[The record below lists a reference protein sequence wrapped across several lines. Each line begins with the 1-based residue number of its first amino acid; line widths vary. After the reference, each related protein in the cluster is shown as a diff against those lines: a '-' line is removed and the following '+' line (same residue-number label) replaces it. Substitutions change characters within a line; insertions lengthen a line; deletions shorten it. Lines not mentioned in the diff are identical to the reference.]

1 MDLHESFVLKQFENV
16 CLQLFYDCSFDEKNL
31 APMLFDKI
39 HFGRFR
45 GKLCSSCFV
54 QYRLINLD
62 GSEGVDLKDF
72 VV

>member
-1 MDLHESFVLKQFENV
+1 M
-16 CLQLFYDCSFDEKNL
+16 CLQLFYNYSFDEKNL

-54 QYRLINLD
+54 QYRLINLG